1 METKGKKKF
10 DIAMMND
17 RFEYEQEERDGVLI
31 FTLIGSLDIG
41 TVSSVRANIEPL
53 LSSGQHKVLFDLYDL
68 KQVDSSGVTAFIV
81 IFKRVRSNKGD
92 MKILAQMLKNIEAQ
106 YGEVKFNA
114 PLVVAPPT
122 YNIVDELK
130 AEAEKKENEIF
141 FIKEEK

>member
-1 METKGKKKF
+1 VIRNFYNELEDKKLETKGKKKF

-92 MKILAQMLKNIEAQ
+92 MKISR
-106 YGEVKFNA
+106 
-114 PLVVAPPT
+114 LVGQPR
-122 YNIVDELK
+122 
-130 AEAEKKENEIF
+130 EIF
-141 FIKEEK
+141 SLLRLDRVFEIYNNLDEAITSFQ